1 MGEVPRVTSQFLLL
15 LLFVVV
21 SVEAVINNSK
31 KELTPG
37 NKHKNLDKPG
47 KVKNYFLNVSWS
59 EGFFR
64 F

>member
-1 MGEVPRVTSQFLLL
+1 MGEVPRVTSQFLFL
-15 LLFVVV
+15 LLFVV

-47 KVKNYFLNVSWS
+47 
-59 EGFFR
+59 R
-64 F
+64 D